1 MHFKYFAAGLPL
13 AALMLGGCTVNTY
26 SGSAYQGKLQ
36 KVTGANY
43 VLHAYQVPTL
53 CVDVSGDKANAGQAV
68 TLSNCHGKENQ
79 RFAFVDKGG
88 DASSITTIGGMC
100 LDVQRAATADGTPLD
115 IYPCG
120 NDKPNQTFRH
130 FEDGRIHEVQSH
142 KCLTAAPLAG
152 TPITLAACDRDNQAQ
167 VWTLTQ

>member
-1 MHFKYFAAGLPL
+1 MHFKYFAVGLPL
-13 AALMLGGCTVNTY
+13 AALMLGGCVVNTY
-26 SGSAYQGKLQ
+26 SGTAYQGKLQ

-53 CVDVSGDKANAGQAV
+53 CMDVSQDKAKAGQAV
-68 TLSNCHGKENQ
+68 ALSSCHGRENQ
-79 RFAFVDKGG
+79 RFAFVDKADG
-88 DASSITTIGGMC
+88 ASAITTIGGMC
-100 LDVQRAATADGTPLD
+100 LDVERAATADGTPLD
-115 IYPCG
+115 IYPCA
-120 NDKPNQTFRH
+120 DKPNQTFRH

-152 TPITLAACDRDNQAQ
+152 TAITLAPCDRDNQQQ